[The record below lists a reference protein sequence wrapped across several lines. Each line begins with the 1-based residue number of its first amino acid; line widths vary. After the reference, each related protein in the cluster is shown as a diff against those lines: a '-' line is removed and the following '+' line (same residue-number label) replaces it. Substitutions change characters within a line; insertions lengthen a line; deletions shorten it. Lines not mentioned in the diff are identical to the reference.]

1 MGVNESFMRELIY
14 IVIEN
19 FYQKAINDI
28 LLGYHFARFSEAD
41 VLAKH
46 LERITTFWEMQLT
59 GKVTV
64 PLEGRQFQLLFTHLQ
79 LGIKRGELGRWI
91 VLFHQTLDEM
101 VEQFR
106 AQATAEETAEI
117 EMIAVEWKKRIAF
130 FEERFKSH
138 PQMFRS

>member
-1 MGVNESFMRELIY
+1 MRELIY
-14 IVIEN
+14 IVVET

-28 LLGYHFARFSEAD
+28 LLGYHFARFSEPD
-41 VLAKH
+41 VLAEH

-59 GKVTV
+59 GKVTQ
-64 PLEGRQFQLLFTHLQ
+64 PLVGRQFQLLFTHLQ
-79 LGIKRGELGRWI
+79 LGIKRGELGRWV

-101 VEQFR
+101 TEQFR
-106 AQATAEETAEI
+106 TQATPEQVQEI
-117 EMIAVEWKKRIAF
+117 ELIATEWKKRIAF

>member
-1 MGVNESFMRELIY
+1 MRELIY
-14 IVIEN
+14 IVVES
-19 FYQKAINDI
+19 FYKKALNDI

-41 VLAKH
+41 VLAHH

-59 GKVTV
+59 GKVTR
-64 PLEGRQFQLLFTHLQ
+64 PLEGKQFQLLFTHLQ

-101 VEQFR
+101 VEQFQV
-106 AQATAEETAEI
+106 QASPEETKEI
-117 EMIAVEWKKRIAF
+117 ELIANEWKKRIAF

-138 PQMFRS
+138 PQMFS

>member
-1 MGVNESFMRELIY
+1 MRELIF
-14 IVIEN
+14 IVVES
-19 FYQKAINDI
+19 FYKKALADI
-28 LLGYHFARFSEAD
+28 FLGYHFARFQDPD
-41 VLAKH
+41 VLAHH

-59 GKVTV
+59 GGVTK
-64 PLEGRQFQLLFTHLQ
+64 PLEGRGFQLLFTHLQ

-106 AQATAEETAEI
+106 LQAPPEEASEI
-117 EMIAVEWKKRIAF
+117 ELIAKVWKEKIAF

-138 PQMFRS
+138 PQMF